1 VLCGRWESYP
11 REFAKCRRCRKAKY
25 CGKECQST
33 AWSEGHRFWCSAK
46 DGDEEATEQMVGD
59 QPSGP
64 GSAGDGGDAAATGV
78 GTMTAAMRAERRAE
92 RERERAR
99 QPAMLTAVAE
109 TQTQTQ
115 GGRGAANAFRNALNN
130 ARAAVGV
137 NPNVLFGGQAPGS
150 GPIGTVSTM
159 TTTTATSSTTTAT
172 TSTTTATTTGTTQTR
187 GQFAVGASRV
197 TQGGRHHHP
206 VFDPYLA
213 AHPASFMDQGG
224 RRRAE
229 TVPGVTSIVSMDVLA
244 TQQARFRGVYGA
256 PLYVEGSTGVSDRTD
271 AGPSRNDRRE
281 DDGMRTGGSEHD
293 MVLG

>member
-1 VLCGRWESYP
+1 MLCGRWESYP

-64 GSAGDGGDAAATGV
+64 GSAGDGGDAAATNV
-78 GTMTAAMRAERRAE
+78 GTTTATMRAERRAE

-137 NPNVLFGGQAPGS
+137 NPNAIFGGQAPGS
-150 GPIGTVSTM
+150 GPIGTATA
-159 TTTTATSSTTTAT
+159 ATSSTTTAT

-187 GQFAVGASRV
+187 GQFAVGTSRV
-197 TQGGRHHHP
+197 TRHQHP

-224 RRRAE
+224 RRRSE
-229 TVPGVTSIVSMDVLA
+229 TVPGVTSIVSMDAGAVLA
-244 TQQARFRGVYGA
+244 AQQARFRGVYGA
-256 PLYVEGSTGVSDRTD
+256 PHYVEGSAGVSDRTD
-271 AGPSRNDRRE
+271 AGPSRNGRRE